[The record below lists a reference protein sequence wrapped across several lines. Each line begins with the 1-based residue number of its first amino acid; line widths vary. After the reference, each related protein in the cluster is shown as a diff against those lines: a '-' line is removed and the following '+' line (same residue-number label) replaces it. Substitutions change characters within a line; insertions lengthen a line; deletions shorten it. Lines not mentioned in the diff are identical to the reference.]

1 MGAGAST
8 IADYKEAAS
17 KSDESS
23 FPEAFAKLKEGVEAF
38 EGDAAAA
45 LAYAEEQCKALSL
58 KVTLQ
63 SDNGQGKLYVTGA
76 GGEADAP
83 AADGEAEPSN
93 EELEKIS
100 NEVALELLEAK
111 TQSIVC
117 LTDGSNNAHKA
128 FEVAKALRK
137 DDDVLSVVH
146 IKSDK
151 DYHDATTNFKSDQ
164 IQLRYETELTPLLPS
179 SKWRYDMVTKKDN
192 VSTKRAVGLW
202 VSGLRDVPID
212 DPKRLPMPNFLCI
225 GFSGRKNMSDEAPSV
240 LGQVADLSLRTV
252 PCPCVVVKYPPSDG
266 PKSFCLLVADLP
278 RCWMA
283 FELLLHLPAEG
294 DSLKLIHIHE
304 DVAAKLG
311 EAEGLK
317 QKYEKYLSEHPT
329 KFKVEFELKGM
340 ERGTPKTGVIHEL
353 LDNATYEYIAL
364 ATHPK
369 DHIGSVADY
378 LIKNYKGN
386 IICFKGE
393 DAARNVMYA

>member
-23 FPEAFAKLKEGVEAF
+23 FPEAFAQLKTAVDGF

-45 LAYAEEQCKALSL
+45 LAYAEDQCKALSL

-63 SDNGQGKLYVTGA
+63 SDNGEGKLYVTGG
-76 GGEADAP
+76 GGEAP
-83 AADGEAEPSN
+83 AEEAEPSN

-164 IQLRYETELTPLLPS
+164 IQLR
-179 SKWRYDMVTKKDN
+179 
-192 VSTKRAVGLW
+192 
-202 VSGLRDVPID
+202 
-212 DPKRLPMPNFLCI
+212 
-225 GFSGRKNMSDEAPSV
+225 
-240 LGQVADLSLRTV
+240 
-252 PCPCVVVKYPPSDG
+252 
-266 PKSFCLLVADLP
+266 
-278 RCWMA
+278 
-283 FELLLHLPAEG
+283 
-294 DSLKLIHIHE
+294 
-304 DVAAKLG
+304 
-311 EAEGLK
+311 
-317 QKYEKYLSEHPT
+317 
-329 KFKVEFELKGM
+329 
-340 ERGTPKTGVIHEL
+340 
-353 LDNATYEYIAL
+353 
-364 ATHPK
+364 
-369 DHIGSVADY
+369 
-378 LIKNYKGN
+378 
-386 IICFKGE
+386 
-393 DAARNVMYA
+393 